1 MDVSCLSTAASI
13 RRAWTAA
20 ACAIPAVSGLQ
31 RHVLSPGHVW
41 STAVCDVP
49 ELFFLYNSYVLSLE
63 MYVLQQPVLPP

>member
-13 RRAWTAA
+13 GRAWTAA
-20 ACAIPAVSGLQ
+20 ACAITAVSGLQ
-31 RHVLSPGHVW
+31 RHVMSPGHVW

-49 ELFFLYNSYVLSLE
+49 ELFFSLE